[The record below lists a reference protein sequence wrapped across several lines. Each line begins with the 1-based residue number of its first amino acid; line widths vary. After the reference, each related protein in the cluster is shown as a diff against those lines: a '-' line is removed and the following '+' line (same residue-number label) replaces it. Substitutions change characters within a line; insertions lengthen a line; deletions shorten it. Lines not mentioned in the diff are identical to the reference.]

1 LKKQYNIQILGQEF
15 SVLSDSDDQE
25 VRNIVRYINDKV
37 DEIGS
42 ASKISALNTAL
53 LVALNI
59 AEELFRIKGEK
70 ESLRNGLESRSEELI
85 NYIDGKK
92 QEEIFPLRCA

>member
-1 LKKQYNIQILGQEF
+1 M
-15 SVLSDSDDQE
+15 SDSDDQQ
-25 VRNIVRYINDKV
+25 VSDIVQYVNDKA

-42 ASKISALNTAL
+42 ASKSSALNTAL

-70 ESLRNGLESRSEELI
+70 ESLCNGLESRSEKLI